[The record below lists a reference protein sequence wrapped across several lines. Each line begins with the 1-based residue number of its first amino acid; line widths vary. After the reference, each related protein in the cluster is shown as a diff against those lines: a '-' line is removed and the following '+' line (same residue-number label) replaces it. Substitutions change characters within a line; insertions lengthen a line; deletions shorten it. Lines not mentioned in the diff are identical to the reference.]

1 MCFQYKWPRSRK
13 EKIKGKGQTKQIKL
27 ASLPDFNI
35 YFHSFGN
42 DPSSKFF
49 SQGRRMSPREEGLA
63 SKYHEKL
70 QTSSLHTEGI
80 VSRSGVLTCLQ
91 FLLVK
96 LLKKGPR
103 GTHMCAVNPSCSHI
117 PENAQE
123 KGGPFINPIKLV
135 LLEADLLT
143 LWPPAVIR
151 GTSPFLRLRVT
162 LPRGCSKGMQFRA
175 DKTNSGVQENGA
187 SSDRETRGRLPATL
201 FTLNLLYWG
210 QKTKQ
215 HPHSETQDPSKSGM
229 FLKTSFYVDYF

>member
-49 SQGRRMSPREEGLA
+49 SPGRRMSPREEGLA
-63 SKYHEKL
+63 SKYQEKL

-103 GTHMCAVNPSCSHI
+103 GTRMCAVNPSCSHI
-117 PENAQE
+117 PGNAQE
-123 KGGPFINPIKLV
+123 RGGPFINPIKLV
-135 LLEADLLT
+135 LLETDLT
-143 LWPPAVIR
+143 L
-151 GTSPFLRLRVT
+151 
-162 LPRGCSKGMQFRA
+162 
-175 DKTNSGVQENGA
+175 
-187 SSDRETRGRLPATL
+187 
-201 FTLNLLYWG
+201 
-210 QKTKQ
+210 
-215 HPHSETQDPSKSGM
+215 
-229 FLKTSFYVDYF
+229 